1 MAGLG
6 GIKGLVL
13 LLGIVS
19 QASGSTITVSIFTV
33 TSKSTVLR
41 WSKYEGA
48 LSYKVTAS
56 LRNTQVPVVF
66 ASFGQNTIMG
76 SVNSLNPNTAYTFR
90 VEALGSHMNMLTDAT
105 VDGSTAPDVPT
116 IVMASSKESQRI
128 TVEFTSVSGATSYIL
143 RAETNDGSFFSEISV
158 PGSPGTVTNLQPYT
172 DYTLSVMSVNSAGRS
187 QPSVSVEAKTV
198 LPAPQLNTSS
208 PSNSSILVKW
218 EPVNHAVLY
227 SLSIIK
233 DGSYS
238 KISLNTTETQVHFP
252 NLEAGTKYCIKG
264 NAWSPESIPGDDF
277 TVCQITRPPNPQSIE
292 LLVTSIPD
300 AGIVVSWD
308 PAQGAEQYVALS
320 LTGQNCSSSTNS
332 CTLIPL
338 SCGEINSVTVIAIN
352 QAGNSAPSYPVQV
365 ISFPCPP
372 QPIWVEELVPGNC
385 SVKWSAVPHAEYYT
399 TFIKSDDGIEGMCNS
414 TELYCQFHCHCGYSY
429 IMSVFAHNHAG
440 QSPPGPLLNHTTL
453 PCCPALT
460 TVSAASWETLMMEW
474 SPVRGADLYETR
486 AVDAN
491 EVILCNDTAPRCA
504 LSDLT
509 CNSKYSVVIIPCN
522 DVSGC
527 NLTCSPQTH
536 ETAPCMPKITGVSQ
550 TNTSSSSVLVS
561 WTSDNTAANYT
572 VSVIGTVGD
581 PHKCHSNGSSCLVSN
596 LPCGSVYEVSA
607 IASTSAGESMPSY
620 TFPLE
625 TGTCCSDSLTVSQVT
640 QAMTNVTW
648 SPANGAQTYIASL
661 SSPRGHAQCHTM
673 ETECVMGCITCGTNY
688 TVSLEAISRTGHK
701 AECTYHGFSASQC
714 CPSGIRLYRGTN
726 NTLIVRWRSSSAL
739 TKYTAEVTGGARTHA
754 CSPEPGSYTCT
765 VSEIVCGQVY
775 SVVVAPLNS
784 DGSKVQFCNSRLYS
798 VTCVGSRVGMVLYQ
812 GKR

>member
-625 TGTCCSDSLTVSQVT
+625 TDSLTVSQVT

>member
-33 TSKSTVLR
+33 TSKSAVLR

-48 LSYKVTAS
+48 LSYRVTAS
-56 LRNTQVPVVF
+56 LRNSQVPVVF

-90 VEALGSHMNMLTDAT
+90 VEALGSHMNMLTDAA
-105 VDGSTAPDVPT
+105 VDGSTAPDVPS
-116 IVMASSKESQRI
+116 IVMASSKESQSI
-128 TVEFTSVSGATSYIL
+128 TVEFTLVSGATSYIL

-187 QPSVSVEAKTV
+187 QPSISVEAKTV
-198 LPAPQLNTSS
+198 LPAPQLNPSS

-238 KISLNTTETQVHFP
+238 KISLNITETQVHFP
-252 NLEAGTKYCIKG
+252 DLEAGTKYCIKG
-264 NAWSPESIPGDDF
+264 NAWSPENIPGDDF
-277 TVCQITRPPNPQSIE
+277 TVCQITRPPTPQSIE
-292 LLVTSIPD
+292 LVVTSTPD

-308 PAQGAEQYVALS
+308 PAKGAEQYVALS

-332 CTLIPL
+332 CILIPL
-338 SCGEINSVTVIAIN
+338 SCGETNSVTVITIN
-352 QAGNSAPSYPVQV
+352 QAGNSVPSYPVQI

-460 TVSAASWETLMMEW
+460 TVSAAFWETLMMEW

-491 EVILCNDTAPRCA
+491 KVILCNDTAPRCA

-536 ETAPCMPKITGVSQ
+536 ETAPCMPEITSVSQ

-561 WTSDNTAANYT
+561 WTSDNTVANYT
-572 VSVIGTVGD
+572 VSVIGSVGD
-581 PHKCHSNGSSCLVSN
+581 THVCHSNDSSCLVSN

-620 TFPLE
+620 TVPLE
-625 TGTCCSDSLTVSQVT
+625 TAPCCPDNLTVSQVT

-648 SPANGAQTYIASL
+648 SHANGAQTFIASL

-701 AECTYHGFSASQC
+701 AECIYHGFSASQC

-739 TKYTAEVTGGARTHA
+739 TKYTAEVTGSDRTHT

-775 SVVVAPLNS
+775 SVVVAPLNP

-798 VTCVGSRVGMVLYQ
+798 VTCVGSSVGMVLYQ